1 MLSYRHGFH
10 AGNHAD
16 VLKHAVLVFIARY
29 LERKDAPLL
38 FLDTH
43 AGAGLYDLQTPEAQ
57 KTGEYREGIARIMP
71 HAPAAPALLADYLAL
86 VASFNAPGQLTTYP
100 GSPSLITS
108 LMRPQD
114 RAHFNELHPTDE
126 DRLAGLMRRGQ
137 RVRVAKS
144 DGLQALIAHVPPPEK
159 RALVLVDPSYEIK
172 TDYALVTAALARA
185 WKRFPGG
192 IYLVWYP
199 VIDRPRVHAM
209 EVALRAAGIRKV
221 YRLELCMTPDTPE
234 RGMTGSGLFVV
245 NPPFTLPDAAGE
257 GLSWLATALNA
268 SGPVTSG
275 WLIPE

>member
-16 VLKHAVLVFIARY
+16 VLKHAVLVFMARY
-29 LERKDAPLL
+29 LQHKDAPLL

-43 AGAGLYDLQTPEAQ
+43 AGAGLYDLRTPEAQ
-57 KTGEYREGIARIMP
+57 KTGEYRDGIGRVFPRA
-71 HAPAAPALLADYLAL
+71 AQAPALLAEYLAL
-86 VASFNAPGQLTTYP
+86 VRSFNGADGLTTYP
-100 GSPSLITS
+100 GSPSLITA
-108 LMRPQD
+108 LMRAQD

-126 DRLAGLMRRGQ
+126 SRLAELMRRGH
-137 RVRVAKS
+137 RVHVEKT
-144 DGLQALIAHVPPPEK
+144 DGLRGLIAQVPPPEK

-185 WKRFPGG
+185 WKKFSGG
-192 IYLVWYP
+192 IYSVWYP

-209 EVALRAAGIRKV
+209 EVALRAAGLRKI
-221 YRLELCMTPDTPE
+221 YRVELCMTPDTAE
-234 RGMTGSGLFVV
+234 RGMTGSGLFIV

-257 GLSWLATALNA
+257 ALPWLAETLGAT
-268 SGPVTSG
+268 GPVTAG